1 MPDKRPDV
9 AIYLRLLYGGGA
21 ERVMVNLMQG
31 FVERGLRV
39 DLVMNKA
46 DGPYLSEVP
55 PEVKIVDLK
64 APRML
69 AGLPK
74 LASYLRREQ
83 PQALL
88 SGLHYNN
95 EIALWAKRLGFSS
108 TRVVVSEHN
117 TLSIHSQRRSTGW
130 RSPVLA
136 RLFYPLADGIVAVS
150 RGVAKDLA
158 NVTGLRDSRIQTIYN
173 PVVTPEMLEKSKA
186 TLEHPWFQAGEP
198 PVILAVGRLEPQ
210 KDFPTLIEA
219 FAKVR
224 EVRPAK
230 LVILGS
236 GREGSK
242 LKSLVSKL
250 NLDDDVAMPGFVK
263 NPYPYIKQASVYVL
277 SSAWEGLPTV
287 TIEALALGT
296 PVVAT
301 DCPSGS
307 AEILDNGKYGTLVGV
322 GDRQAM
328 AEAILKVLSVN
339 SQPVDPDWI
348 QQFDLETATQKY
360 LEVLNLSVK

>member
-1 MPDKRPDV
+1 
-9 AIYLRLLYGGGA
+9 
-21 ERVMVNLMQG
+21 
-31 FVERGLRV
+31 
-39 DLVMNKA
+39 
-46 DGPYLSEVP
+46 
-55 PEVKIVDLK
+55 
-64 APRML
+64 
-69 AGLPK
+69 
-74 LASYLRREQ
+74 
-83 PQALL
+83 
-88 SGLHYNN
+88 
-95 EIALWAKRLGFSS
+95 
-108 TRVVVSEHN
+108 
-117 TLSIHSQRRSTGW
+117 
-130 RSPVLA
+130 
-136 RLFYPLADGIVAVS
+136 
-150 RGVAKDLA
+150 
-158 NVTGLRDSRIQTIYN
+158 
-173 PVVTPEMLEKSKA
+173 MLEKSKA

-224 EVRPAK
+224 EARPAK

-236 GREGSK
+236 GKESSK

-263 NPYPYIKQASVYVL
+263 NPYPYIKQASAYVL

-328 AEAILKVLSVN
+328 AKAILKVLSVN
-339 SQPVDPDWI
+339 SQSVAPDWI

-360 LEVLNLSVK
+360 LQVLNLSVKSS